1 MHIIDPM
8 QNNLPFPWIET
19 IEKLK
24 VIQNL
29 PANLFFFLNK
39 QIDFCILG
47 AIHKFHS
54 NFLTVPPP
62 TVIYTQ
68 FPKMNTATLE
78 NKPYVNEVT
87 LKGQNLPLKYWY
99 PVELLSQ
106 FGKGFDLSM
115 LEIWGL

>member
-8 QNNLPFPWIET
+8 QNNLPFSWIET

-54 NFLTVPPP
+54 NFLTVPPSN
-62 TVIYTQ
+62 VIYVQ
-68 FPKMNTATLE
+68 FLKMNMATLE
-78 NKPYVNEVT
+78 NKH
-87 LKGQNLPLKYWY
+87 K
-99 PVELLSQ
+99 
-106 FGKGFDLSM
+106 
-115 LEIWGL
+115 

>member
-8 QNNLPFPWIET
+8 QNNLPFSWIET

-29 PANLFFFLNK
+29 PANLFSFLNK

-47 AIHKFHS
+47 AIHKCHS
-54 NFLTVPPP
+54 NSWTEPPP
-62 TVIYTQ
+62 SVICIQ
-68 FPKMNTATLE
+68 FSKMNMETIE

-87 LKGQNLPLKYWY
+87 LR
-99 PVELLSQ
+99 E
-106 FGKGFDLSM
+106 
-115 LEIWGL
+115 